1 MTTANSPGGSFASEI
16 AQGAIPGTLSPGL
29 VRARRNAQLI
39 CVWCGPVLL
48 VAVGIAVVIL
58 AGFVPG
64 PSPSRSAAAI
74 NAQYIHN
81 LGGIRAGMII
91 EMAGV
96 ALIAPWGAALAV
108 QTHRGN
114 PGTAIFTVTQIVCVA
129 VATII
134 AVLAP
139 IAWGFASFRA
149 GSQSPELTRTLNDFG
164 WLVFIFDWSPFAV
177 WYASVGLAI
186 VMDRGDQPV
195 FPRWAGYLSF
205 WTAGLSAPGGLT
217 ILFKSG
223 PLAYNG
229 LLSLWVPLGVFGI
242 WISSMTVLVIRA
254 IQREAADGWS

>member
-1 MTTANSPGGSFASEI
+1 MTTVE
-16 AQGAIPGTLSPGL
+16 AQLPARAQTLAPVS

-48 VAVGIAVVIL
+48 VAVGIAIVVL

-64 PSPSRSAAAI
+64 PSPATSAAQI
-74 NAQYIHN
+74 NARYLHN
-81 LGGIRAGMII
+81 LGGIRAGMCL

-129 VATII
+129 ATTII

-149 GSQSPELTRTLNDFG
+149 GSQSPELTRTLNDLG
-164 WLVFIFDWSPFAV
+164 WLIFIFDWSPFAV

-186 VMDRGDQPV
+186 IMDHSDKPV
-195 FPRWAGYLSF
+195 FPRWAAYLSF
-205 WTAGLSAPGGLT
+205 WTAFLSAPGGLT
-217 ILFKSG
+217 IFFKTG

-229 LLSLWVPLGVFGI
+229 LLSLWIPLGVFGI
-242 WISSMTVLVIRA
+242 WITAMTVLVIRA
-254 IQREAADGWS
+254 IHREAEDGVT

>member
-1 MTTANSPGGSFASEI
+1 MTTVEVAAAPSMSPA
-16 AQGAIPGTLSPGL
+16 L

-48 VAVGIAVVIL
+48 VAVGVAVVVL

-64 PSPSRSAAAI
+64 PSPATSIAQI
-74 NAQYIHN
+74 NARYLEN

-91 EMAGV
+91 EMAAV
-96 ALIAPWGAALAV
+96 ALLAPWGAALAV

-129 VATII
+129 VVTII

-139 IAWGFASFRA
+139 LAWGWAAFRA

-164 WLVFIFDWSPFAV
+164 WMAFIFDWSPFAL

-186 VMDRGDQPV
+186 IMDPSEQPV
-195 FPRWAGYLSF
+195 FPRWAAYLSF

-217 ILFKSG
+217 ILFKTG

-242 WISSMTVLVIRA
+242 WISAMSVLVIRA
-254 IQREAADGWS
+254 IQREAQTAIGSG